1 MSNDGFCLF
10 YIFGAFDMWQAL
22 VGAKIDPKTIAN
34 VLKEKLINMNYIKK
48 KFNFH
53 QGLGGAILWGLKV
66 GEDKLDLI

>member
-34 VLKEKLINMNYIKK
+34 VLKEKLIIVKLHLKKSKISIKRGGVD
-48 KFNFH
+48 FM
-53 QGLGGAILWGLKV
+53 GLESRGR
-66 GEDKLDLI
+66 

>member
-1 MSNDGFCLF
+1 
-10 YIFGAFDMWQAL
+10 L

>member
-34 VLKEKLINMNYIKK
+34 VLKEKLIIVKLHFKKSKISIK
-48 KFNFH
+48 
-53 QGLGGAILWGLKV
+53 GLGGGGDFMGLESR
-66 GEDKLDLI
+66 GR